1 MKQQRKIPWAVTW
14 DSVRRE
20 RFMAGQEAI
29 KLSRSTRKML
39 RSVYKA
45 KRAFARIEELRRR
58 HEQRLIQLRERLR
71 IRELRKRNRIPSRRV
86 RTRWEV
92 NTISLPNSEWWSNG
106 TLFKRIVSTVY
117 LGTNQA
123 MVDYHPIE
131 RLSPPRNTT
140 SAQKYRCNS
149 LKASLSLSLPTG
161 PITLKEC
168 EFAAIG
174 LVDNP
179 IVQTTSTPLVFDKT
193 EAKDVLLKAQAKVYD
208 ATLHMN
214 EYVVEYAQVLR
225 LLRDPYRTALSFHKV
240 LERWTRRNAWVYLPE
255 RTAKGKLFN
264 GSPLKTRTL
273 SNGDKL
279 TSKVPQG
286 AVLMSMRTKETIS
299 PDAVSKQVL
308 SAACNRWLQYRYGI
322 MPLVSDITTVMG
334 MLVDNVPPPILKS
347 KSARNWVARSKVTT
361 EYSKRI
367 PPFVFNFKITR
378 VKGHSY
384 SAKQWFTQD
393 DDRVPSSYKM
403 GLHPSQAAKIL
414 WNSIPWSFV
423 VDWVVN
429 IDNWLT
435 GITDVPWIKLGPNV
449 VTAKE
454 FEVVTSVCTSVNYYA
469 DPTKR
474 FTMSRSVLAK
484 ASMERMNRKCDQPR
498 VTTPTVNR
506 AWRSFK
512 NKATA
517 FALLHQ
523 TLLNRR

>member
-1 MKQQRKIPWAVTW
+1 MNKRKTPWAVTW

-20 RFMAGQEAI
+20 RFMAGREAI
-29 KLSRSTRKML
+29 RLSRSTRKMF
-39 RSVYKA
+39 RAVARAKKA
-45 KRAFARIEELRRR
+45 LLRIERLRRR
-58 HEQRLIQLRERLR
+58 FLARLAQKLERAR
-71 IRELRKRNRIPSRRV
+71 IRELRRKARKPSLRI
-86 RTRWEV
+86 RTKWGV
-92 NTISLPNSEWWSNG
+92 DTKVLPYSSWWLNG
-106 TLFKRIVSTVY
+106 TEYKRIVSTVY

-131 RLSPPRNTT
+131 RLNPPRNTT
-140 SAQKYRCNS
+140 YAQKYRCNS
-149 LKASLSLSLPTG
+149 LKASLHLTLPTG

-179 IVQTTSTPLVFDKT
+179 IVQTTSTPLAFDQA
-193 EAKDVLLKAQAKVYD
+193 EADRALLKAQAKVYD
-208 ATLHMN
+208 AMLHMN

-240 LERWTRRNAWVYLPE
+240 LERWTRKNAWVYLPE
-255 RTAKGKLFN
+255 RTAKNKLYSGNPF
-264 GSPLKTRTL
+264 KTRTL
-273 SNGDKL
+273 SNGDRL

-286 AVLMSMRTKETIS
+286 AVLMSMRTKEVVS
-299 PDAVSKQVL
+299 PDAVSKEVL

-322 MPLVSDITTVMG
+322 APLVSDITTVMG

-347 KSARNWVARSKVTT
+347 KSARSWISRSSVTT

-367 PPFVFNFKITR
+367 PPFTFNFKVIR
-378 VKGHSY
+378 KKGFSY

-393 DDRVPSSYKM
+393 DDRVPCSYKM
-403 GLHPSQAAKIL
+403 GLHPSQFIKAL
-414 WNSIPWSFV
+414 WNATPWSFV
-423 VDWVVN
+423 ADWVVH
-429 IDNWLT
+429 IDDWLT

-454 FEVVTSVCTSVNYYA
+454 FEVVTSICTSVNYYA
-469 DPTKR
+469 DTTKR
-474 FTMSRSVLAK
+474 FTMNRSVLAK
-484 ASMERMNRKCDQPR
+484 ASMERMHRRCDQPR
-498 VTTPTVNR
+498 VTKPTVNR

-523 TLLNRR
+523 TFIKHR